1 MVGTLTRWL
10 CLVVKLP
17 NLHMDGY
24 GREKMTAYAEIDG
37 GDNRVLPEPL
47 RVLTPDQVLAVD
59 RALASIGPF
68 GEVRIVKVKGQVRFI
83 QQLHSQSLL
92 RNSA

>member
-1 MVGTLTRWL
+1 
-10 CLVVKLP
+10 
-17 NLHMDGY
+17 
-24 GREKMTAYAEIDG
+24 MTAYGEVDG

-47 RVLTPDQVLAVD
+47 HVLTPEQVISVD

-68 GEVRIVKVKGQVRFI
+68 GEVRLVKVRGRVRFI